1 MNTVI
6 EKVEYQV
13 TSPKRALPGLEY
25 SLKQLDALSA
35 GIKRTQAQLAGL
47 SSNAAYKLSA
57 RQFSERA
64 FNAKGIPQLSVRQLA
79 RKLGFPDGKDVQ
91 AVANQFEND
100 IQSAIGKINRKI
112 ENSPAMGKRA
122 LENYRKQ
129 IRELQG
135 QSFFSDA
142 SARTFKNPTTA
153 GRFFERYSG
162 LALKEKQRGE
172 QALMAILSGAV
183 PSGGASAAP
192 AAPANLAAA
201 VKNGNG
207 NGNGNGDRRSGGQS
221 GGNGPRTSGNG
232 AASRRPPAAQTTTR
246 IVTDETGG
254 LIEEK
259 ITTYPGTDKPD
270 KITRTRR
277 AGAGRTIASTVQGES
292 VSETVTDK
300 VAKRRQKQ
308 FETGLAKIE
317 QEFRAN
323 LPAAAGTGQGIRD
336 LRANAIRQ
344 ARSLFRSNPQFAQ
357 LGFRDQLGEFAGQTL
372 PNASQAEMRRLAA
385 QRATLVKARAKAEA
399 DDDRLRAEQI
409 RQELATLEANRRR
422 LGKFNQSRSYAQMNA
437 ARQAEKVAA
446 FDQKQNQAAA
456 YRSATYEGAQF
467 ALQDFLG
474 SGGKVVS
481 QRSAYK
487 GAPSQIVATREEG
500 GQLHTL
506 TVEFGKAGASANL
519 ATKAMRETR
528 QEAGMLG
535 GDFVKNTIKVAAWSA
550 SVGVLY
556 QSMGLLEHSFSQMLA
571 IGMQTARLDQV
582 FRKVGGSTQEL
593 VADILHLAA
602 ANGRSTEEAMNSA
615 LQWSRLG
622 LNRMQVN
629 EAVKISLMAA
639 NDANVDA
646 AETTENLQAIM
657 QTYGLRV
664 GQLRTLLGELVYI
677 TNSYNVTTGDMLTG
691 LSRTA
696 AAAKQAGLPLAEL
709 QGILA
714 ATIGATGQSG
724 ANIGNAIKS
733 VTLALSNPALQE
745 KLRTMFRFEVS
756 TGGEDIK
763 NMSQL
768 LGDLYVRYEKLNDA
782 QRQSLLFSVAGR
794 TQANRLAAM
803 MDNYVRAQTLAI
815 NAQLNLN
822 NAEEENQKITNTLKA
837 QLSGVAAEWERLV
850 VIQSN
855 RGPVAVLSQ
864 IAVAL
869 KNVMTIMNAPGM
881 NMVTTGMLGLGAV
894 AVGRA
899 AMATLSVR
907 NGAQQG
913 FIGRSGAAIVR
924 EAQAVNNAVNSA
936 MMATVMNR
944 NPQAMQT
951 RALYQNG
958 QIQRNAGGG
967 IATGQ
972 FLNISQLGMM
982 DKFIIKTNIW
992 GQAMMRAGTVARQTS
1007 LSAGLLFSSFGL
1019 GLKAVSAATLALSEF
1034 LVPLAAIYAGIKVFN
1049 WGMEKLGV
1057 TIEATEEKLAG
1068 FNRQAESA
1076 RSAADAFGE
1085 AAQAMNTF
1093 QKALSPGH
1101 GMMRPDDISR
1111 LVNQIP
1117 DLMHLTEP
1125 DEGKRQKMQRD
1136 SQSQLQMMLRANNL
1150 AGIRNMLDQQ
1160 QAEYASARVKELNAE
1175 YQATKQTVQEI
1186 DAKIAALKT
1195 QSGIGAEARGKNIQ
1209 QLEQQRSEAMGKGV
1223 RLLMDETETMDQ
1235 SWELRLQYDEKHL
1248 ANLEKE
1254 KLTVQTI
1261 AEIYNQIPTSNPL
1274 ERAQATI
1281 ASLQAQQS
1289 VIAQRKAQINAED
1302 AHDTTGHQAMEE
1314 KKKEIAEKLNKT
1326 RDEYNAMMGAVPGG
1340 YRQGNTLYDFSQTD
1354 NADLEA
1360 RRKKFTEMQA
1370 LQKQYDSVNPEAAGP
1385 GAIGMVG
1392 RQKEFGV
1399 LTEQERANAAQ
1410 MKALQDNL
1418 ALVEKQ
1424 RQYGLGQ
1431 TKADQDSG
1439 AYKYGRNET
1448 EKILNERRHLLAEI
1462 GTLMQK
1468 QNKDAADYGRLLQ
1481 DIKLA
1486 EEATLALR
1494 QRRMDVEREIHQL
1507 AIDQNKEFAKSF
1519 FGAGPAE
1526 MLRKLAA
1533 FRMASRGGVS
1543 QGQMYSLSP
1552 GLRED
1557 VGNLTGQNPEMAWL
1571 KQEKSMLD
1579 QIIGRL
1585 TGGAGGN
1592 QSGTDPWGDRFDRLM
1607 KQFADKFA
1615 TAIQGL
1621 GPELIRG
1628 MAPDT
1633 SVLDAANRS
1642 IATLGSA
1649 ANQAAAALM
1658 RIAGGVGGGV
1668 AAAGLNFAAPPQTNG
1683 WAPGSIND
1691 LPKLRDARNLGH

>member
-1 MNTVI
+1 
-6 EKVEYQV
+6 
-13 TSPKRALPGLEY
+13 
-25 SLKQLDALSA
+25 
-35 GIKRTQAQLAGL
+35 
-47 SSNAAYKLSA
+47 
-57 RQFSERA
+57 
-64 FNAKGIPQLSVRQLA
+64 
-79 RKLGFPDGKDVQ
+79 
-91 AVANQFEND
+91 
-100 IQSAIGKINRKI
+100 
-112 ENSPAMGKRA
+112 
-122 LENYRKQ
+122 
-129 IRELQG
+129 
-135 QSFFSDA
+135 
-142 SARTFKNPTTA
+142 
-153 GRFFERYSG
+153 
-162 LALKEKQRGE
+162 
-172 QALMAILSGAV
+172 
-183 PSGGASAAP
+183 
-192 AAPANLAAA
+192 
-201 VKNGNG
+201 
-207 NGNGNGDRRSGGQS
+207 
-221 GGNGPRTSGNG
+221 
-232 AASRRPPAAQTTTR
+232 
-246 IVTDETGG
+246 
-254 LIEEK
+254 
-259 ITTYPGTDKPD
+259 
-270 KITRTRR
+270 
-277 AGAGRTIASTVQGES
+277 
-292 VSETVTDK
+292 
-300 VAKRRQKQ
+300 
-308 FETGLAKIE
+308 
-317 QEFRAN
+317 
-323 LPAAAGTGQGIRD
+323 
-336 LRANAIRQ
+336 
-344 ARSLFRSNPQFAQ
+344 
-357 LGFRDQLGEFAGQTL
+357 
-372 PNASQAEMRRLAA
+372 
-385 QRATLVKARAKAEA
+385 
-399 DDDRLRAEQI
+399 
-409 RQELATLEANRRR
+409 
-422 LGKFNQSRSYAQMNA
+422 
-437 ARQAEKVAA
+437 
-446 FDQKQNQAAA
+446 
-456 YRSATYEGAQF
+456 
-467 ALQDFLG
+467 
-474 SGGKVVS
+474 
-481 QRSAYK
+481 
-487 GAPSQIVATREEG
+487 
-500 GQLHTL
+500 
-506 TVEFGKAGASANL
+506 
-519 ATKAMRETR
+519 
-528 QEAGMLG
+528 
-535 GDFVKNTIKVAAWSA
+535 
-550 SVGVLY
+550 
-556 QSMGLLEHSFSQMLA
+556 
-571 IGMQTARLDQV
+571 
-582 FRKVGGSTQEL
+582 
-593 VADILHLAA
+593 
-602 ANGRSTEEAMNSA
+602 MNSA

-972 FLNISQLGMM
+972 FLNISQLGML

-992 GQAMMRAGTVARQTS
+992 GQAMMRAGAAAGTTS
-1007 LSAGLLFSSFGL
+1007 RAAGLLFSSFGL
-1019 GLKAVSAATLALSEF
+1019 GLKAVSAATLAFSEF
-1034 LVPLAAIYAGIKVFN
+1034 LVPLAAIYAGIKLFN
-1049 WGMEKLGV
+1049 WGMENLGM

-1068 FNRQAESA
+1068 FNRTAEGA

-1093 QKALSPGH
+1093 QKALSPDH
-1101 GMMRPDDISR
+1101 GMMRPDDLRRMVSE
-1111 LVNQIP
+1111 LP
-1117 DLMHLTEP
+1117 LLTHLTEP
-1125 DEGKRQKMQRD
+1125 DEELRQREQKATQEQMEKMLKVND
-1136 SQSQLQMMLRANNL
+1136 L
-1150 AGIRNMLDQQ
+1150 AGIRNLLEQQ
-1160 QAEYASARVKELNAE
+1160 QTEYADARVKKLGEE
-1175 YQATKQTVQEI
+1175 YQATKDTVDVI
-1186 DAKIAALKT
+1186 DKKIAALTKLNASHAPG
-1195 QSGIGAEARGKNIQ
+1195 QESRDKNIADLQQQKAEAVNKRPHIILAQ
-1209 QLEQQRSEAMGKGV
+1209 TEAMNE
-1223 RLLMDETETMDQ
+1223 LDQ

-1261 AEIYNQIPTSNPL
+1261 AEIYNQIPASNPL
-1274 ERAQATI
+1274 ERAQANI
-1281 ASLQAQQS
+1281 ASLKAQQS
-1289 VIAQRKAQINAED
+1289 VIARRKAEINRED
-1302 AHDTTGHQAMEE
+1302 ARDNAVQQANEQ
-1314 KKKEIAEKLNKT
+1314 KKEELGKKLDSAREEYMGHGKFFSGLAA
-1326 RDEYNAMMGAVPGG
+1326 RDQAFQKM
-1340 YRQGNTLYDFSQTD
+1340 QT
-1354 NADLEA
+1354 
-1360 RRKKFTEMQA
+1360 
-1370 LQKQYDSVNPEAAGP
+1370 LQKQYDALTPEAAGA
-1385 GAIGMVG
+1385 GNIGMVG

-1543 QGQMYSLSP
+1543 QGQMYSMSP

-1579 QIIGRL
+1579 QLIGKL
-1585 TGGAGGN
+1585 TGGGGGN
-1592 QSGTDPWGDRFDRLM
+1592 ESGTDPWGDRFDRLM
-1607 KQFADKFA
+1607 KQFSDKFA

-1658 RIAGGVGGGV
+1658 RIAAGVGGAG
-1668 AAAGLNFAAPPQTNG
+1668 AATGLNFAAPPQTNG

>member
-35 GIKRTQAQLAGL
+35 SIKRVQAQLAGL

-57 RQFSERA
+57 RQFTERA
-64 FNAKGIPQLSVRQLA
+64 FNAKGVAQLSVKQLA

-112 ENSPAMGKRA
+112 ENSPALGKRA

-135 QSFFSDA
+135 QSLFSDP

-183 PSGGASAAP
+183 PSGSGAAA
-192 AAPANLAAA
+192 AAASPANLAQA
-201 VKNGNG
+201 VKQATRPAAGTATT
-207 NGNGNGDRRSGGQS
+207 GGKQ
-221 GGNGPRTSGNG
+221 

-246 IVTDETGG
+246 IVTDEAGG

-277 AGAGRTIASTVQGES
+277 AGAGRTIATTVQGES

-308 FETGLAKIE
+308 FEAGLTKIE
-317 QEFRAN
+317 REFRAN
-323 LPAAAGTGQGIRD
+323 LPAASGTSEGIRD

-344 ARSLFRSNPQFAQ
+344 ARALYRSNPQFAQ

-446 FDQKQNQAAA
+446 FEQKQQQAAA
-456 YRSATYEGAQF
+456 YRSATYAGAEF

-487 GAPSQIVATREEG
+487 GAPSQIVATKESG

-528 QEAGMLG
+528 QEVGMLG

-556 QSMGLLEHSFSQMLA
+556 QGLGLLEHSFSQMIA
-571 IGMQTARLDQV
+571 IGSQTARLDQV

-822 NAEEENQKITNTLKA
+822 NAEEENAKITNTLKA

-850 VIQSN
+850 LIQSN

-899 AMATLSVR
+899 AMATLSVK

-936 MMATVMNR
+936 MMSTVMSR

-958 QIQRNAGGG
+958 KIQRTAGGG

-972 FLNISQLGMM
+972 FLNINQLGMM
-982 DKFIIKTNIW
+982 DKFILKTNIW
-992 GQAMMRAGTVARQTS
+992 GQAMMRAGTVIGQTS
-1007 LSAGLLFSSFGL
+1007 RSAGLFYNGLGL

-1034 LVPLAAIYAGIKVFN
+1034 LIPLAAIYAGITAFN
-1049 WGMEKLGV
+1049 WGMDKLGM
-1057 TIEATEEKLAG
+1057 TIDATQQKLAG
-1068 FNRQAESA
+1068 FNREAEKS
-1076 RSAADAFGE
+1076 RSAADAYAE
-1085 AAQAMNTF
+1085 AAQAMSTF
-1093 QKALSPGH
+1093 QKAFNPSH
-1101 GMMRPDDISR
+1101 GMMRPEDMSR
-1111 LVNQIP
+1111 LVNRMP

-1125 DEGKRQKMQRD
+1125 DEAKRDKMQAAAKA
-1136 SQSQLQMMLRANNL
+1136 QLTTMLRANDL
-1150 AGIRNMLDQQ
+1150 AGIRNMLEQQ
-1160 QAEYASARVKELNAE
+1160 QSEYAAARVQQLDNE
-1175 YQATKQTVQEI
+1175 YETTRKTVREIERKIIDLKSIHASIGQE
-1186 DAKIAALKT
+1186 
-1195 QSGIGAEARGKNIQ
+1195 SRSKNIQ
-1209 QLEQQRSEAMGKGV
+1209 ELEQQKSEAMGKGV
-1223 RLLMDETETMDQ
+1223 RILMDESETMDQ

-1261 AEIYNQIPTSNPL
+1261 AEIYNQIPSSNPL
-1274 ERAQATI
+1274 ERAQANI
-1281 ASLQAQQS
+1281 ASLQAQQA
-1289 VIAQRKAQINAED
+1289 VIAQRKTQINDED
-1302 AHDTTGHQAMEE
+1302 AHDTAGHQAMEE
-1314 KKKEIAEKLNKT
+1314 KKKEIAKKLNKA
-1326 RDEYNAMMGAVPGG
+1326 RDEYNFMMGSVPGG
-1340 YRQGNTLYDFSQTD
+1340 YRQGNTLYDFSQVSP
-1354 NADLEA
+1354 ADLA
-1360 RRKKFTEMQA
+1360 DRRKKFGEIQA
-1370 LQKQYDSVNPEAAGP
+1370 LQNQYDSVNPEAAGP

-1410 MKALQDNL
+1410 LEAQKKNL
-1418 ALVEKQ
+1418 ELVEKQ

-1448 EKILNERRHLLAEI
+1448 EKILNERRHLMAEI

-1468 QNKDAADYGRLLQ
+1468 QNKDMMDYGRLME
-1481 DIKLA
+1481 DVKLA

-1519 FGAGPAE
+1519 FGSGPAE

-1543 QGQMYSLSP
+1543 QGQLYSMSP

-1557 VGNLTGQNPEMAWL
+1557 VGHLTGQNPEMAWL
-1571 KQEKSMLD
+1571 KQEKAQLD
-1579 QIIGRL
+1579 GIIHKL
-1585 TGGAGGN
+1585 AGF
-1592 QSGTDPWGDRFDRLM
+1592 SDDRPGTDLWGNRFDQLM
-1607 KQFADKFA
+1607 KKFSDKFTA
-1615 TAIQGL
+1615 AIQGL
-1621 GPELIRG
+1621 GPALVNG

-1633 SVLDAANRS
+1633 AVLEAANRS
-1642 IATLGSA
+1642 MAALGSA

-1658 RIAGGVGGGV
+1658 RIAATV
-1668 AAAGLNFAAPPQTNG
+1668 AGAPAGAGLTLTPPPQSGGWSPGTSTNG
-1683 WAPGSIND
+1683 PTATV
-1691 LPKLRDARNLGH
+1691 LGRVQY